1 MKQYSDEQL
10 NLLTQVLLNVAVQL
24 RGAMANIYAS
34 AQRLAPPE
42 TRDQDETLDSVAS
55 VFSLSYYQMYRVIEN
70 LNDAARLTESGLFTR
85 YNDDIVGLCRTVC
98 EKVEGLFAMNGVTLS
113 FAADRDSCIIGVNA
127 EMIEK
132 MLLNLLSNALKF
144 TPCGGRVS
152 VRVKTNEKFV
162 QLSVADTG
170 RGIAADRL
178 DSIFDRFLETDRFD
192 PAPHGLGLG
201 LALCR
206 RIAQGHGGMIVAESE
221 EGKGATFTVSLPNVK
236 TIDGC
241 LHDVRQDYS
250 GGFNQYLVQLSDAL
264 RPEAFTQKYLY

>member
-113 FAADRDSCIIGVNA
+113 FAADRDGCIIGVNA

-178 DSIFDRFLETDRFD
+178 DSIFDRFLEADRFD
-192 PAPHGLGLG
+192 PAPRGLGLG
-201 LALCR
+201 LA
-206 RIAQGHGGMIVAESE
+206 

-264 RPEAFTQKYLY
+264 RPEAFTQKYLD

>member
-178 DSIFDRFLETDRFD
+178 DSIFDRFLEADRFD

-201 LALCR
+201 LALCQ

-264 RPEAFTQKYLY
+264 RPEAFTQKYLD